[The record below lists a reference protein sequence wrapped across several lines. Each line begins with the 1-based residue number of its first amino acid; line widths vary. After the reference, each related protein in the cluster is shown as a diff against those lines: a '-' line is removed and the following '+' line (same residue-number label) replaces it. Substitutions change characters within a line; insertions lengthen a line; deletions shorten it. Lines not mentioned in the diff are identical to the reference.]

1 MKKGDPLSK
10 SVATFIVFKILVSN
24 VGLDYVCSTLE
35 RFNAVA

>member
-10 SVATFIVFKILVSN
+10 SVATFIVFKILLNNIGLKYVS
-24 VGLDYVCSTLE
+24 STVE